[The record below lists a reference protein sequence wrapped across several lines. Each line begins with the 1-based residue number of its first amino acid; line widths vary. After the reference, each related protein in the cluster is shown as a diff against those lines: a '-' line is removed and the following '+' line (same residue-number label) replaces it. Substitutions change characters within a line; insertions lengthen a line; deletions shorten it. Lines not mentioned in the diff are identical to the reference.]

1 MAVRGSCPQKYT
13 FLEVG
18 ATGSELLKLQKGAL
32 YNVQEGLRPAN
43 SYENGSELKYATARS
58 GEVDNAMEKPRPI

>member
-1 MAVRGSCPQKYT
+1 MREIKTY
-13 FLEVG
+13 F
-18 ATGSELLKLQKGAL
+18 KGAPF

-43 SYENGSELKYATARS
+43 SYENGSELIYAAARS